1 MATRV
6 WIRRTSHSA
15 RYSALGTGVP
25 WAKTRKGPLQGRDS
39 RRGRDAGGQR
49 HGVGGAYTRGEGAAG
64 SGQGRDPRQGR
75 VGPAQD
81 HRRGAHMKAATL

>member
-1 MATRV
+1 MFGYDAPPTAPATRR
-6 WIRRTSHSA
+6 WGPEC
-15 RYSALGTGVP
+15 LGQRLG
-25 WAKTRKGPLQGRDS
+25 KGLCKVGGRGDS